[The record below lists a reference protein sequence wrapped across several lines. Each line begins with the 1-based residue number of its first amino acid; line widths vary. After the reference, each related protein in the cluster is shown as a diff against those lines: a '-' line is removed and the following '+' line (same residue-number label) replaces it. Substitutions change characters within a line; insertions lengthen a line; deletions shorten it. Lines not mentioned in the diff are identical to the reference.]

1 MHSILSRQAL
11 NNTQETQR
19 PFPSIPNLHS
29 IDDLRRMCEIRPSHA
44 IHTHTYPVI
53 TAVCLLTHPTTVIA
67 CTCGL
72 LHRSARACRCVH
84 ACVCVLVLVCAV
96 SCAVAVACA
105 CVRCTLSIMPVP
117 VQHPLYCTLCTS
129 PSVPHPVYRTLC
141 TAAGA
146 GGGGRLGRAAGRLA
160 GRGGGREGRR

>member
-29 IDDLRRMCEIRPSHA
+29 IADLRRMCEIRPSHA

-105 CVRCTLSIMPVP
+105 CARACPRVPMCARACVRARARARVPQRRIRHIRTATNTSAPWRSLKRVYNTL
-117 VQHPLYCTLCTS
+117 
-129 PSVPHPVYRTLC
+129 
-141 TAAGA
+141 
-146 GGGGRLGRAAGRLA
+146 
-160 GRGGGREGRR
+160 